1 MMPTPR
7 FAVLTSRALVGLGLK
22 SLLERIIPQ
31 VEVSLFTSAEELF
44 AEERHDHFF
53 HYFVEAELALREER
67 MRERLHR
74 TILLT
79 CGAPTEE
86 LSSYHCL
93 DINQSEAALVRDVMR
108 IRHSG
113 HPVDGRPCHRPKPEK
128 QLTARE
134 AEVLRLLTRGLINK
148 QIADTLGVSL
158 TTVISHRRN
167 LSRKLG
173 IRSLSAL
180 TIYAVMNGYVDEV
193 V

>member
-1 MMPTPR
+1 MPTPR
-7 FAVLTSRALVGLGLK
+7 FAVLTSQALIGLGLK
-22 SLLERIIPQ
+22 SLLERILPR
-31 VEVSLFTSAEELF
+31 VEVLLFTSAEELF
-44 AEERHDHFF
+44 AEERRDHFF
-53 HYFVEAELALREER
+53 HYFVEAELALSEER

-79 CGAPTEE
+79 CGAPTDEQR
-86 LSSYHCL
+86 SYHWL
-93 DINQSEAALVRDVMR
+93 DINQSEAALVRDIMR
-108 IRHSG
+108 IQHSG
-113 HPVDGRPCHRPKPEK
+113 HPVEGKGAHRPKPER

-148 QIADTLGVSL
+148 QIADQLGVSL

-180 TIYAVMNGYVDEV
+180 TIYAVMNGYVDDTI
-193 V
+193 

>member
-7 FAVLTSRALVGLGLK
+7 FAILSSNALVGLGLK

-31 VEVSLFTSAEELF
+31 VDVTLFTSAEELF
-44 AEERHDHFF
+44 CEERHDHFF
-53 HYFVEAELALREER
+53 HYFVEAELALNEER

-79 CGAPTEE
+79 AGSPTPEQ
-86 LSSYHCL
+86 SRYHCL
-93 DINQSEAALVRDVMR
+93 NINQSEAALVRDVMR

-113 HPVDGRPCHRPKPEK
+113 HPEDGKGAHRPKPER

-134 AEVLRLLTRGLINK
+134 TEVLRLLTRGLINK
-148 QIADTLGVSL
+148 QIADCLGVSL

-167 LSRKLG
+167 LTRKLG

-180 TIYAVMNGYVDEV
+180 TIYAVMNGYVDADI
-193 V
+193 